1 VVDMNRYKGISD
13 DFRDATSK
21 LANTWRSENDGWQ
34 DIKAKEFSEHVLKP
48 ISNEC
53 NRINNLIDRMDV
65 VLSRLEEC
73 RLIDEK

>member
-1 VVDMNRYKGISD
+1 MNRYKGISD

-34 DIKAKEFSEHVLKP
+34 DIKAKEFSERVLKP